1 MGFGGALL
9 YLRWLL
15 QVFPHKRTSIDTQ
28 PTEISSISEHFASFK
43 KKKMSSA
50 AQVPAKKQQGQ
61 HNPPSDTPHDAASY
75 SRCLDLQ
82 VTYSNY
88 KNTLQQIAQR
98 IGDIEQ
104 EAEEHK

>member
-1 MGFGGALL
+1 MGFGGAL

-15 QVFPHKRTSIDTQ
+15 FPHKRISIDTQ
-28 PTEISSISEHFASFK
+28 PPERSNISKHFASL

-61 HNPPSDTPHDAASY
+61 HPPSDTSHGAASY
-75 SRCLDLQ
+75 SRYLDLQ